1 MEILFGLI
9 AAIGLLPFTIALL
22 RLPAGSGPVLPAA
35 RNLGASTLLCAL
47 AFSLTFFVQEVG
59 LVVPKAL
66 VPGLAP
72 ILYHND
78 HDWRGDA
85 PVAELLQ
92 GGGAIATL
100 LSGLV
105 FLWLAGRT
113 GTDRPAWRLFAFW
126 MAFQGLFQALSQAAV
141 GSLIAGNDV
150 GRALTYMGIGPL
162 LRLALLPLAVIGL
175 FAAGRALARCYPL
188 ATGRPD
194 RATALALLATL
205 ALATLLTI
213 PFRVPREPVE
223 VVLIPLVVHIVGL
236 GWLTLGLATT
246 TAAQPLP
253 GTAGLA
259 IPAAALAA
267 LLAFFQLVLRP
278 GVAF

>member
-1 MEILFGLI
+1 MGILLGLI
-9 AAIGLLPFTIALL
+9 AAIGLLPLAIALL
-22 RLPAGSGPVLPAA
+22 RLPAGAGAKSVNRRGLA
-35 RNLGASTLLCAL
+35 ASTLLCAL
-47 AFSLTFFVQEVG
+47 AFSLTFFIQEVG

-66 VPGLAP
+66 VPGLDP

-100 LSGLV
+100 LSGLA
-105 FLWLAGRT
+105 FLWLAGRI
-113 GTDRPAWRLFAFW
+113 GPDRPAWRLFAFW

-162 LRLALLPLAVIGL
+162 ARLALLPLAVIGL
-175 FAAGRALARCYPL
+175 FAAGRALARRYPL
-188 ATGRPD
+188 VTGRPD

-223 VVLIPLVVHIVGL
+223 VVLIPLVVHVVGL

-246 TAAQPLP
+246 TAAQPPP
-253 GTAGLA
+253 GAAGLA

-267 LLAFFQLVLRP
+267 VLAFFQLVLRP